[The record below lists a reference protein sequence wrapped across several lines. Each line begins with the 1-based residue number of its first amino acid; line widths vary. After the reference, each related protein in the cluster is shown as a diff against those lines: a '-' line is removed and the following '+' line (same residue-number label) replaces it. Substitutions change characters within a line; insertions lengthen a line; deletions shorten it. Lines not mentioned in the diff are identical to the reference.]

1 MLTPLRD
8 RIEVDPTPLLPT
20 APAGVLWR
28 RATPADAEALAELA
42 GAMAAVDHPEWA
54 ETAEELHEELTHS
67 WVALD
72 EDSVIGELDGALV
85 AYGLQVAPPAPE
97 TVVRSIAMG
106 GVRPSARGMGIGR
119 ELLAWHRLR
128 ARQQLARS
136 ELSLPG
142 WHLLYVEEANE
153 SGAALARRAGL
164 PLVRWFTNM
173 VRDLADE
180 IPEVSL
186 PEGLRLATPT
196 ADDLEALREAR
207 NDAFRD
213 HWGSQP
219 SSAEG
224 WASFTGSSVL
234 RLDLSAIALDG
245 DRVAGLVLSQ
255 VNPADFAL
263 QGYEGGYI
271 PLVGV
276 VRDWRRRGV
285 APALLA
291 EVMRRHRA
299 EGFAKVGLD
308 VDSENPTGALGLYTG
323 MGFRPVSRSMAFVE
337 EF

>member
-1 MLTPLRD
+1 MQKPLRE
-8 RIEVDPTPLLPT
+8 RIDVDPTHRL
-20 APAGVLWR
+20 PAGPGPVRWR
-28 RATPADAEALAELA
+28 RATPEDAEQLAELA
-42 GAMAAVDHPEWA
+42 GAIAAADHPEWA
-54 ETAEELHEELTHS
+54 ETAEELAEELAHS
-67 WVALD
+67 WMDLD
-72 EDSVIGELDGALV
+72 ADSVIGDVEGELV
-85 AYGLQVAPPAPE
+85 AYGLQVAPPDPE

-106 GVRPSARGMGIGR
+106 GVRPSARGTGIGR
-119 ELLAWHRLR
+119 ELLDWHRLR
-128 ARQQLARS
+128 ARQQLASS
-136 ELSLPG
+136 ELALPG
-142 WHLLYVEEANE
+142 WHMLYVEEANA
-153 SGAALARRAGL
+153 SGIALATRAGL

-173 VRDLADE
+173 TRDLADE
-180 IPEVSL
+180 IPDVPL

-196 ADDLEALREAR
+196 QDDVGRIRDAR
-207 NDAFRD
+207 NEAFRD

-219 SSAEG
+219 SSEEG

-263 QGYEGGYI
+263 QGYEGGYL

-299 EGFAKVGLD
+299 EGYVQVGLD
-308 VDSENPTGALGLYTG
+308 VDSESPTGALGLYTG
-323 MGFRPVSRSMAFVE
+323 MGFRAVSRSLAFVE
-337 EF
+337 EL

>member
-1 MLTPLRD
+1 MQKPLRE
-8 RIEVDPTPLLPT
+8 RIDVDPTPRL
-20 APAGVLWR
+20 PAGPAQVRWR
-28 RATPADAEALAELA
+28 RATPADAAQLAELA
-42 GAMAAVDHPEWA
+42 GAIAAADHPEWA
-54 ETAEELHEELTHS
+54 ETAEELAEELEHS
-67 WVALD
+67 WMDVD
-72 EDSVIGELDGALV
+72 VDSVVGEADGELV
-85 AYGLQVAPPAPE
+85 AYGLQVAPPDPE

-106 GVRPSARGMGIGR
+106 GVRPSARGTGIGR
-119 ELLAWHRLR
+119 ELLEWHRLR

-136 ELSLPG
+136 ELPLPG
-142 WHLLYVEEANE
+142 WHMLYVEEANA
-153 SGAALARRAGL
+153 SGIALATHAGL

-173 VRDLADE
+173 TRDLAEE
-180 IPEVSL
+180 IPDVPL
-186 PEGLRLATPT
+186 PQGLRLATPT
-196 ADDLEALREAR
+196 RDDLARMRDAR

-219 SSAEG
+219 SSDEG
-224 WASFTGSSVL
+224 WASFTGSSVM

-263 QGYEGGYI
+263 QGFDGGYI

-276 VRDWRRRGV
+276 VRDWRRQRV

-299 EGFAKVGLD
+299 EGYAQVGLD
-308 VDSENPTGALGLYTG
+308 VDSENPSGALGLYTG
-323 MGFRPVSRSMAFVE
+323 MGFRPVSRSVAFVE